1 MISMSMFTFDA
12 MAATLEVYFIN
23 IQDILSFPLL
33 ASASVVVPF
42 DIVRRILKL
51 FALLSPFSTRKTFV
65 FAQCRVN
72 KFAWWETGFKP
83 TINSYCLEFSGV
95 FLLYGWSFAIPI
107 SRQKTK

>member
-42 DIVRRILKL
+42 DIVRRVLKL

-65 FAQCRVN
+65 FGQCCVN
-72 KFAWWETGFKP
+72 KFAWWKTRRCAHSDRKALLTLNFQDGGKETE
-83 TINSYCLEFSGV
+83 IC
-95 FLLYGWSFAIPI
+95 
-107 SRQKTK
+107 